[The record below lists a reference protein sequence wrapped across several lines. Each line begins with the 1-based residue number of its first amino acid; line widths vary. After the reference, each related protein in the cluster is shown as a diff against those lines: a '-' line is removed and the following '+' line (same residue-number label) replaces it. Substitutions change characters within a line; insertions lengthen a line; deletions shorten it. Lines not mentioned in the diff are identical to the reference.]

1 MRHLARSCTNFILFS
16 VHSSFYL
23 FRWMVSA
30 VFREEPSLRVGPL
43 LFLCFVLVVLVFLSL
58 VLSASPPSS
67 EDGGLAILKI
77 PIIL

>member
-1 MRHLARSCTNFILFS
+1 
-16 VHSSFYL
+16 
-23 FRWMVSA
+23 MVSA